1 MKWSLKLGRILG
13 IDVYIHFTFLLLLG
27 FVGLGAWMQDRT
39 VWSAISAVFFWSALF
54 LCVLLHEYGH
64 ALAARKYG
72 IGTRDITLLPIG
84 GVARL
89 ERMPEKPRQELWVAV
104 AGPLVNVII
113 AAGLASGLVLS
124 GSWQPTSAFNLLQ
137 GNFAERL
144 LYVNLFLVAFNLLP
158 AFPMDG
164 GRVLRALL
172 AMRMDYTR
180 ATTIAATI
188 GQCMAILFGFIGLFG
203 PFMLILIAVF
213 VWFGAAQEAA
223 AAEMKGSL
231 EGARVRDAMLT
242 EFHVLSPSQTIG
254 DAGRMLL
261 AGSQQD
267 FPVVESGAVIGML
280 HRNDLFRGLKEH
292 GEIYPV
298 AEAMRREVT
307 AVDPAQALDS
317 AVAQV
322 NSEHGTTIVAL
333 ENGRLVGLLTA
344 ENIGEYFFIR
354 AALAKRHHQP
364 PPIPTTRPS
373 APPIIRPPLIP
384 RHGETTAR

>member
-27 FVGLGAWMQDRT
+27 FVGLAAWMQGGT
-39 VWSAISAVFFWSALF
+39 AWSAISAVFLWSAMF

-72 IGTRDITLLPIG
+72 IATRDITLLPIG

-113 AAGLASGLVLS
+113 SAGLALGLILG
-124 GSWQPTSAFNLLQ
+124 GSWRPSGAFDLLA
-137 GNFAERL
+137 GNIAERL
-144 LYVNLFLVAFNLLP
+144 LYVNLFLVVFNLLP

-172 AMRMDYTR
+172 AMRMPYAR
-180 ATTIAATI
+180 ATSIAASI
-188 GQCMAILFGFIGLFG
+188 GQGMAILFGFIGLFG
-203 PFMLILIAVF
+203 PYMLILIAVF
-213 VWFGAAQEAA
+213 VWFGAGQEAA
-223 AAEMKGSL
+223 AAEIRTSL

-242 EFHVLSPSQTIG
+242 EFHTLSPEQTIG
-254 DAGRMLL
+254 EASRMLL

-267 FPVVESGAVIGML
+267 FPVVENGVVVGML
-280 HRNDLFRGLKEH
+280 RRTDLFNGLKAH
-292 GEIYPV
+292 GENYPV

-307 AVDPAQALDS
+307 FVDPAQALDF

-322 NSEHGTTIVAL
+322 NAEHGTTVVAL
-333 ENGRLVGLLTA
+333 ENGRIAGLLTA

-354 AALAKRHHQP
+354 AALAKRGQQP
-364 PPIPTTRPS
+364 PPIPGARPS
-373 APPIIRPPLIP
+373 APPLIRPPLIP
-384 RHGETTAR
+384 HHGETTAR